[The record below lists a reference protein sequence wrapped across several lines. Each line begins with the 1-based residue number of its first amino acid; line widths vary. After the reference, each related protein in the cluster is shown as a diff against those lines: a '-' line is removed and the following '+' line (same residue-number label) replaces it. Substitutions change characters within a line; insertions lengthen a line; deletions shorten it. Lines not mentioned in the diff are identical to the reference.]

1 MLSLAWAYLRDR
13 PLTTALNVL
22 LLSIAVAMLVLLMQ
36 LGQQGGDRLER
47 DAEGID
53 LVVGAK
59 GSPLQLIM
67 SSVFHI
73 DQPTGNIPG
82 SSIDLLRRDPA
93 VSRVVPLA
101 LGDSFRGFRIVGT
114 DGAFADQYELALAD
128 GAFFD
133 EPMQAVL
140 GAEVARQT
148 GAKLGQQF
156 VGSHGLGE
164 EEGQGHE
171 HAPFTTVGILAPT
184 GGVADRL
191 ILTSV
196 ESVWD
201 VHGIEH
207 DHHGDDHRAD
217 GSHDGDTH
225 DRHDHHD
232 EAAPQDHDHAV
243 DEGAVAQAQDAPL
256 RRPVLQAASNELHPE
271 LTALLVTYANASGAL
286 RIPSMINR
294 QTELQAAVPATET
307 ARLLGLVGASIEGLR
322 LFAWLLALTGGLAIF
337 VALLNM
343 ARSREG
349 DLALLR
355 VMGAS
360 RSRVFGTVILEG
372 VITAAIGALVGL
384 LLAHGILAIAGSAFP
399 VLADLGLSAT
409 SILPAEFMLAAA
421 VIAIG
426 IAAAILPAWRVFR
439 LDPVQTL
446 SRSH

>member
-36 LGQQGGDRLER
+36 LGQQGSDRLQR

-53 LVVGAK
+53 LVVGSK

-82 SSIDLLRRDPA
+82 DSIDLLRRDPA
-93 VSRVVPLA
+93 VERVVPLA
-101 LGDSFRGFRIVGT
+101 LGDNFRGFRIVGT
-114 DGAFADQYELALAD
+114 DEGFAQQYDLELAEGEYFA
-128 GAFFD
+128 A
-133 EPMQAVL
+133 PMQAVL
-140 GAEVARQT
+140 GAEVARRT
-148 GAKLGQQF
+148 GATLGQKF
-156 VGSHGLGE
+156 IGSHGLTE
-164 EEGQGHE
+164 EEDQGHE
-171 HAPFTTVGILAPT
+171 HAPFATVGILEPT
-184 GGVADRL
+184 GGVTDRL

-207 DHHGDDHRAD
+207 DHDEDGHGEHEHGDE
-217 GSHDGDTH
+217 
-225 DRHDHHD
+225 HDHED
-232 EAAPQDHDHAV
+232 EHGATGGSDHDHS
-243 DEGAVAQAQDAPL
+243 EEDAAATRSPI
-256 RRPVLQAASNELHPE
+256 LQAASNELEPE
-271 LTALLVTYANASGAL
+271 MTALLVTYANASGAL

-343 ARSREG
+343 AHNREG

-360 RSRVFGTVILEG
+360 RIEVFGTVILEG
-372 VITAAIGALVGL
+372 FITALIGALVGL
-384 LLAHGILAIAGSAFP
+384 GLAHGLLAIASTAFP
-399 VLADLGLSAT
+399 VLADLGLSPT
-409 SILPAEFMLAAA
+409 SILPAEFLLGAA
-421 VIAIG
+421 VLAIG
-426 IAAAILPAWRVFR
+426 VVAALIPAWRVFR

-446 SRSH
+446 SRSQ